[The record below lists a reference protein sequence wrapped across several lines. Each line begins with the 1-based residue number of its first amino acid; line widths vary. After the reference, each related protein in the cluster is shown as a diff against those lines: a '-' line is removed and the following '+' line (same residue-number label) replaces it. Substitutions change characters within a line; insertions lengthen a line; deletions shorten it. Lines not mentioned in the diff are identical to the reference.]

1 MNKYI
6 VIKLEDYLSSS
17 RELLDWINLN
27 HGYKIFVSP
36 STFRKLRV
44 YLGFRNDRAADSLRN
59 GQSSTIVYRQE
70 RVPDNRAY
78 AIKQEGATN
87 VL

>member
-1 MNKYI
+1 MSLYT

-17 RELLDWINLN
+17 KELLDWTTLN

-36 STFRKLRV
+36 SIFRRLRV
-44 YLGFRNDRAADSLRN
+44 YLSFKNDRAADSLKNYR
-59 GQSSTIVYRQE
+59 STTIIYRRE

-78 AIKQEGATN
+78 AIK
-87 VL
+87 L

>member
-1 MNKYI
+1 MGLYT

-17 RELLDWINLN
+17 KELLDWTTLN

-36 STFRKLRV
+36 SVFRRLRV
-44 YLGFRNDRAADSLRN
+44 YLGFKNDRASDCIKNCR
-59 GQSSTIVYRQE
+59 STTIIYRQE

-78 AIKQEGATN
+78 AIK
-87 VL
+87 L